1 MKNHSRLMLH
11 SGHLITKASRL
22 APRVAARLMTRRLM
36 RHGGLGRS
44 IIFVYESVH
53 LLTFL
58 LGRDHYFQ
66 VITP

>member
-22 APRVAARLMTRRLM
+22 APRVAARLMTRHLM
-36 RHGGLGRS
+36 RLGRS

>member
-1 MKNHSRLMLH
+1 
-11 SGHLITKASRL
+11 L
-22 APRVAARLMTRRLM
+22 APRVAARLMTRHLM
-36 RHGGLGRS
+36 RLGRS